1 MRVKVVL
8 IDLTFDIHLPGYT
21 LGAAIWWWAH
31 PRSTNRFDPAMADA
45 IASGYRSAHRLDPQF
60 WELIPAYVMPHA
72 MMALSL
78 PYTVLADGDTPN
90 FGRLPESVAKQ
101 QKLRTLFPV
110 LQDVL
115 ADVS

>member
-21 LGAAIWWWAH
+21 LGA
-31 PRSTNRFDPAMADA
+31 A